1 MMSETAKRK
10 RPFGVTVCGLWFLL
24 GCFPALIAVVLAGIS
39 GPPDTRFL
47 DAVIRLMAIS
57 SPLIFL
63 LTAVGLFML
72 KTWGRWMAMICSPL
86 LAFISLGILGILWG
100 AIFPPDVVSMIIKL
114 GPILLSAVIIFYLF
128 RPKVKEQFK

>member
-1 MMSETAKRK
+1 M
-10 RPFGVTVCGLWFLL
+10 
-24 GCFPALIAVVLAGIS
+24 VL
-39 GPPDTRFL
+39 
-47 DAVIRLMAIS
+47 IRLFSGFDCCCFGRYFWAARYPFFRCGDS
-57 SPLIFL
+57 SDGYLKPVDL
-63 LTAVGLFML
+63 AVGLFML

-114 GPILLSAVIIFYLF
+114 GPILLSAVIVFYLF